1 VWRAAANMAISAAL
15 YLPRSKTWPSRSNL
29 KIHVWRSVIVV
40 VMAFL
45 FFWGIG
51 RVPLAQAIALTF
63 IAPLIALLLAALV
76 LDEHIGSRSI
86 AGSAVAFAGVLVI
99 VLGQARMNASPDV
112 LLGTAALIGSALC
125 YAVNIVLMRRQ
136 ALTARPLEIN
146 FFQCVTIL
154 AIWIL
159 ALPLVGVPQWPGG
172 QWLWIA
178 VAAGVTRI
186 AARPYV
192 SRVDGAVDREAARA
206 AAAADALRPAVPGAL
221 HATGPPIDGVERQS
235 DADVDVLVV
244 VCTVK
249 DVHLTVRRVRSS
261 GGNEQAVRRLDAR
274 SGQEIAIGRG
284 KRGACDGRRRRV
296 CGRLGGRHR
305 RGKQSGTEQADDG
318 ESE

>member
-1 VWRAAANMAISAAL
+1 MRRVTHPVQGFLAALAAVAVLSIMDAVMKHLVLAIGIIAVSVWRAAANMAISAAL

-63 IAPLIALLLAALV
+63 IAPLIALLLAAVV
-76 LDEHIGSRSI
+76 LDEHIGSRSV
-86 AGSAVAFAGVLVI
+86 AGSLVAFAGVLVI
-99 VLGQARMNASPDV
+99 VLGQARANASPDL

-146 FFQCVTIL
+146 FFQCLTIL

-178 VAAGVTRI
+178 VAATLSTSGTLLFAWAYARGEASYLSATEYSGFLWASALGWLVFREPVSLYTLGGAVLI
-186 AARPYV
+186 VCGCFVAARRKITEPPEI
-192 SRVDGAVDREAARA
+192 DLAA
-206 AAAADALRPAVPGAL
+206 
-221 HATGPPIDGVERQS
+221 
-235 DADVDVLVV
+235 
-244 VCTVK
+244 
-249 DVHLTVRRVRSS
+249 
-261 GGNEQAVRRLDAR
+261 
-274 SGQEIAIGRG
+274 
-284 KRGACDGRRRRV
+284 
-296 CGRLGGRHR
+296 
-305 RGKQSGTEQADDG
+305 
-318 ESE
+318 